1 MHTAPQNIPNE
12 TLISCRDVELVF
24 PGPMTA
30 LADVSFQLQRGELV
44 SIVGPSGC
52 GKSTLLRLIAGLL
65 TPTSGQLELT
75 NVRQTG
81 ELDEGKTHTRAAY
94 ATGRPD
100 VGFVFQDATL
110 LPWRTV
116 QDNIRLPLEL
126 LHVPR
131 VEHAARIQTALELV
145 GLNDFALS
153 FPAQLSGGM
162 RMRIALVRALVTQ
175 PQLLLLDEPF
185 GALDEITRQRLNEDL
200 LELWQRQRWSAV
212 FITHNVFEAVFLSQ
226 RVLVMSP
233 RPGKIVAEFTI
244 PFEYPRSPDIR
255 GNADFARLAA
265 EISLC
270 LRKAAT

>member
-1 MHTAPQNIPNE
+1 MV
-12 TLISCRDVELVF
+12 SCRDVDLTF
-24 PGPMTA
+24 PGPVTA
-30 LADVSFQLQRGELV
+30 LKSVSFDLRQGELV

-65 TPTSGQLELT
+65 HPTAGRLELT
-75 NVRQTG
+75 GQNQSTNT
-81 ELDEGKTHTRAAY
+81 KTRS
-94 ATGRPD
+94 RPE

-116 QDNIRLPLEL
+116 WDNIRLPLEL

-131 VEHAARIQTALELV
+131 PEYTSRIHAALDLV
-145 GLNDFALS
+145 GLGDFARS

-200 LELWQRQRWSAV
+200 LELWQRQQWSGV

-233 RPGKIVAEFTI
+233 RPGKIVAEFDI
-244 PFEYPRSPDIR
+244 PFEYPRHPELR
-255 GNADFARLAA
+255 GTADFARLAA
-265 EISLC
+265 EISQC